1 MAADEVVPHIGIR
14 SLAGMV
20 RLGMTRA
27 EVQPLL
33 DQDRDIRVDFR
44 GDPPVVA
51 FVESPKHWGSFEGI
65 DLFEAGADE
74 VIAEIAERLGLAP
87 EVYRPGRHSYY
98 FPDLRMGLW
107 RSCVSDEDGDQ
118 GFTFDSVSVHAP
130 GYYDP
135 TGLAFIRH
143 QGGLPP
149 EQRHA
154 EPGAAPDT
162 ARCIVTHRSSGHG
175 GAGELIVRPPSRA

>member
-1 MAADEVVPHIGIR
+1 MAADEVVPHVGIR
-14 SLAGMV
+14 SPAGMV

-27 EVQPLL
+27 GVQPLL
-33 DQDRDIRVDFR
+33 DRDRDIRVDFR

-51 FVESPKHWGSFEGI
+51 FVESPKNWGSFEGI

-74 VIAEIAERLGLAP
+74 VIAEIAARLGLDPA
-87 EVYRPGRHSYY
+87 VYRPGRHQYY
-98 FPDLRMGLW
+98 FPDLCMGLW
-107 RSCVSDEDGDQ
+107 RSCVSEADGEE

-135 TGLAFIRH
+135 ELLAFIRR

-149 EQRHA
+149 E
-154 EPGAAPDT
+154 
-162 ARCIVTHRSSGHG
+162 
-175 GAGELIVRPPSRA
+175 

>member
-1 MAADEVVPHIGIR
+1 MAADEVVPHVGIR
-14 SLAGMV
+14 SHAGIV

-33 DQDRDIRVDFR
+33 DRDRDIRVDFR

-74 VIAEIAERLGLAP
+74 VITGIASRLGLDPA
-87 EVYRPGRHSYY
+87 VYRPGRHQYY
-98 FPDLRMGLW
+98 FPELCMGLW
-107 RSCVSDEDGDQ
+107 RSCVSDEDGEQ
-118 GFTFDSVSVHAP
+118 GFTFDSVNIHAP

-135 TGLAFIRH
+135 DLLAFIRR
-143 QGGLPP
+143 QAGLPP
-149 EQRHA
+149 E
-154 EPGAAPDT
+154 
-162 ARCIVTHRSSGHG
+162 
-175 GAGELIVRPPSRA
+175 